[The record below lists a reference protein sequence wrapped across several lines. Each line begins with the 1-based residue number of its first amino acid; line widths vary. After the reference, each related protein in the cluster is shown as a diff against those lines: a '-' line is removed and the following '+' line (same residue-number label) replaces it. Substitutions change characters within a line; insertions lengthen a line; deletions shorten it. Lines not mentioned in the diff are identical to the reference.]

1 MNLMEATV
9 GTEYTVNAIEAQD
22 EALKSFLFTLGCYSG
37 EPLTVIKQR
46 RSGCIISIKNARYSI
61 DANLARAIT
70 VN

>member
-9 GTEYTVNAIEAQD
+9 GTVYTVNSIGIED
-22 EALKSFLFTLGCYSG
+22 EELKSFLFTLGCYGG
-37 EPLTVIKQR
+37 EPLTVIKKRQ
-46 RSGCIISIKNARYSI
+46 SGCIVSIKNARYSI